1 MAASPAAAAA
11 STPAGRL
18 KGKKCIV
25 TAGAQGIG
33 RATVLAFLREGA
45 SMVVAVDINKE
56 KLQTLE
62 GIPGV
67 VTKHLDVR
75 DGAGVRGLA
84 QEMKDVDVLFNCAG
98 YVHQGDILSTTE
110 EEWDFSFDVNVKSMY
125 HFIQAF
131 LPAMIEKRKGSIIN
145 MSSAAS
151 TLRGIEQR
159 AVYGATK
166 GAVIGL
172 TKGVARDCVQKG
184 VRCNVVCPGPIAT
197 ESYKERC
204 QDLEDSDKGHID
216 YIVEKLMGRLATPE
230 EVANLCV
237 YLASDEASY
246 HTGNVFTIDGGFCL

>member
-1 MAASPAAAAA
+1 MASSQTPAASSP
-11 STPAGRL
+11 GRL
-18 KGKKCIV
+18 KGKRCLV
-25 TAGAQGIG
+25 TAAAQGIG

-45 SMVVAVDINKE
+45 SLVVAVDINKE

-62 GIPGV
+62 GIEGV
-67 VTKHLDVR
+67 LTKNLDVR
-75 DGAGVRGLA
+75 DGVGIRALA
-84 QEMKDVDVLFNCAG
+84 QEIKDIDVLFNCAG
-98 YVHQGDILSTTE
+98 YVHQGCILSTTE
-110 EEWDFSFDVNVKSMY
+110 EQWDFSFDVNVKSMY

-131 LPAMIEKRKGSIIN
+131 LPTMLEKHRGSIIN

-159 AVYGATK
+159 TVYGATK
-166 GAVIGL
+166 AAVIGL
-172 TKGVARDCVQKG
+172 TKGVARDCVRNG
-184 VRCNVVCPGPIAT
+184 VRCNVVCPAPVAT

-204 QDLEDSDKGHID
+204 QDLEDSDKDHIQ
-216 YIVEKLMGRLATPE
+216 YIEGKLMGRLATPE